1 MERQGSGLNKI
12 CEAYE
17 NAVNYTEEMEPEF
30 YSDRDLFMVTLKNLN
45 YKNKAF
51 KNEALNRALNRALNE
66 KEEKVLALIEENPHI
81 TQNEIK
87 EQLKIARSHVQKIMK
102 SLSDREIIARVGSKK
117 SGYWKIK

>member
-1 MERQGSGLNKI
+1 MGDMSENRENILSNSGAGTSAK
-12 CEAYE
+12 
-17 NAVNYTEEMEPEF
+17 EF
-30 YSDRDLFMVTLKNLN
+30 SHRVLFMVTLTNLN
-45 YKNKAF
+45 YKNNAF

>member
-1 MERQGSGLNKI
+1 MGDMSENRESILSNSGAGTSAK
-12 CEAYE
+12 
-17 NAVNYTEEMEPEF
+17 EF
-30 YSDRDLFMVTLKNLN
+30 SLRVLFMVTLKNLN

-51 KNEALNRALNRALNE
+51 KNEALNRALNE

>member
-1 MERQGSGLNKI
+1 MGDMSENRENILSNSGAGTSAK
-12 CEAYE
+12 
-17 NAVNYTEEMEPEF
+17 EF
-30 YSDRDLFMVTLKNLN
+30 SLRVLFMVTLKNLN

-51 KNEALNRALNRALNE
+51 KNEALNRALNE